1 MLSFQIYFPTFL
13 SVILD
18 LYTLTSQRSG
28 PTFLTFRLSEEF
40 TEIVISAIPQLFLR
54 VAVAFY
60 PSFPFLRN
68 LRVRQVWWKC
78 GFIAGH
84 EIMNT
89 IRDRS
94 LNEYILTQA
103 DVEMQSLGWTN
114 VEIPA
119 SALFDG

>member
-1 MLSFQIYFPTFL
+1 M
-13 SVILD
+13 
-18 LYTLTSQRSG
+18 
-28 PTFLTFRLSEEF
+28 
-40 TEIVISAIPQLFLR
+40 
-54 VAVAFY
+54 
-60 PSFPFLRN
+60 
-68 LRVRQVWWKC
+68 WWKC

-103 DVEMQSLGWTN
+103 DIEIQSLGWTN